1 MSLEHRITTAELAK
15 KEEPNGLCVVRMG
28 LSVQLDPYEA
38 RRMLKEWK
46 YETLGELLWPFIGR
60 CKK

>member
-28 LSVQLDPYEA
+28 LSVQLDPYAA

-46 YETLGELLWPFIGR
+46 YLNI
-60 CKK
+60 